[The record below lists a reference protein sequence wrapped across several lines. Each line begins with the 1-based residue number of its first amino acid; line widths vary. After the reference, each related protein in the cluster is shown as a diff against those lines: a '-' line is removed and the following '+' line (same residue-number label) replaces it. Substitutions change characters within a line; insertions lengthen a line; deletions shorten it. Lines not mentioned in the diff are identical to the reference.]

1 MGNFEAAVDMCLSE
15 DKMAEAILL
24 AIAGGPELLSN
35 NEFNL
40 LYFSDADGLLS
51 QALLMG
57 NFEAA
62 VDMCLSEDKMAEAI
76 LLAIAGGPEL
86 LSLMNSTS
94 NILQM
99 LMVYYH
105 KRY

>member
-1 MGNFEAAVDMCLSE
+1 
-15 DKMAEAILL
+15 
-24 AIAGGPELLSN
+24 
-35 NEFNL
+35 
-40 LYFSDADGLLS
+40 
-51 QALLMG
+51 MG

>member
-1 MGNFEAAVDMCLSE
+1 MGNFEAAVDMCLSG
-15 DKMAEAILL
+15 DKMA
-24 AIAGGPELLSN
+24 
-35 NEFNL
+35 
-40 LYFSDADGLLS
+40 
-51 QALLMG
+51 
-57 NFEAA
+57 
-62 VDMCLSEDKMAEAI
+62 KAI

>member
-86 LSLMNSTS
+86 LCLMNSTS
-94 NILQM
+94 NIL
-99 LMVYYH
+99 
-105 KRY
+105 

>member
-24 AIAGGPELLSN
+24 AIAGVSELLKF

-40 LYFSDADGLLS
+40 LYFTDADGLLS

-86 LSLMNSTS
+86 LSRT
-94 NILQM
+94 Q
-99 LMVYYH
+99 
-105 KRY
+105 KRYFQKNNTSLGRVS